1 MNTKEML
8 AYEEREKLAGTPG
21 WTYSPKNPALPT
33 GMDATRKQFML
44 DSIGGID
51 IDYAN
56 IFYRQGVSK
65 SHELS
70 VLGGNDK
77 TKFYLSTAYFDQE
90 GIDLGSS
97 LKRYTIRFNLDHTV
111 NKLSFQLSSTVG
123 YSKTKIAEGELGSG
137 TRNPFEMTFRAKTYE
152 NPYKSDGSLN
162 FGSSTNMALKQVAN
176 L

>member
-1 MNTKEML
+1 
-8 AYEEREKLAGTPG
+8 
-21 WTYSPKNPALPT
+21 
-33 GMDATRKQFML
+33 MDATRKQFML
-44 DSIGGID
+44 DSIGAID

-97 LKRYTIRFNLDHTV
+97 LKDTQFVLI
-111 NKLSFQLSSTVG
+111 
-123 YSKTKIAEGELGSG
+123 
-137 TRNPFEMTFRAKTYE
+137 
-152 NPYKSDGSLN
+152 
-162 FGSSTNMALKQVAN
+162 
-176 L
+176 